1 MSLTDRNV
9 NELRSKESNSL
20 SVPGNFLLI
29 AAAISR
35 VAALPQT
42 AYAIPHPYVH
52 DHFSDSSFQ
61 GTMVTIKS
69 VTTKEPQVSRKMSL
83 GEKLRSLR
91 SQAIAKGMPLLS
103 PDEISSEVQR
113 RRGEID

>member
-20 SVPGNFLLI
+20 LMSGNLMLI
-29 AAAISR
+29 AAISGA
-35 VAALPQT
+35 AALPQV
-42 AYAIPHPYVH
+42 AHAIPQPYVYS
-52 DHFSDSSFQ
+52 HFSESSFQ

-69 VTTKEPQVSRKMSL
+69 ITTKEPQASRKTAL

-103 PDEISSEVQR
+103 PDEISLEVQR